1 MSAVILR
8 RARVAVLAPLLAVVA
23 GILAPVAT
31 ADASPA
37 TWGPCPALHGAS
49 KDTVCATIR
58 VPKEYARPSAG
69 TIDVLVSKLPAR
81 GERRGVLI
89 GNPGG
94 PGGDAIGM
102 FSLLTPPAALRD
114 SYDLVAV
121 QPRGLIDGGELRCA
135 SPSPS
140 DPASYLAA
148 GGALRAA
155 CDRTAPGYARTITT
169 ANTARDIESART
181 QLGLGDRVNLLGIS
195 YGTTLMSTY
204 ATLYPQ
210 HTDRLILDSAV
221 DPRLEWN
228 ALLTA
233 QTPGYQARITDLF
246 TWIADHDSIY
256 RLGRTPLAVY
266 RSWSRVVTA
275 EAGVPPSFS
284 PPPARVGDVPPGLR
298 SQVQAY
304 IAGQDL
310 TGPARAQAENFLASL
325 VTGKR
330 QSSSAL
336 VALTRIG
343 APDRNAWPL
352 IAQRIVAG
360 PQPNRPL
367 SAESRREQLN
377 SVAVQNTIL
386 CNENAV
392 PANPLLAPASLLD
405 TFLVTDPVGGPGL
418 LFASGLYCSGV
429 APSSRPVGIT
439 GKGLRVRPLQ
449 LQSLGDPQTPYRASL
464 EHRARMGAQL
474 ITVGGGDHGQFGR
487 SNPVIDAAVVEYLRT
502 GRTAV
507 TSAPQAPI
515 TTSLR

>member
-1 MSAVILR
+1 MIAVTTSR
-8 RARVAVLAPLLAVVA
+8 TRFVVLTSLLAVVA
-23 GILAPVAT
+23 GVLAPTAT
-31 ADASPA
+31 AQAAPA
-37 TWGPCPALHGAS
+37 TWGRCPALHGAS
-49 KDTVCATIR
+49 KDTVCTTIR
-58 VPKEYARPSAG
+58 VPKDYARPSAG

-81 GERRGVLI
+81 GERRGVLL

-102 FSLLTPPAALRD
+102 FSLLQTPAALRD
-114 SYDLVAV
+114 SYDLIAV
-121 QPRGLIDGGELRCA
+121 QPRGLIDAGELRCA
-135 SPSPS
+135 VPSPS

-155 CDRTAPGYARTITT
+155 CDRTAPGYARTVTT
-169 ANTARDIESART
+169 ANTARDIDSART

-204 ATLYPQ
+204 ATLFPQ

-228 ALLTA
+228 SLLTA
-233 QTPGYQARITDLF
+233 QTPGYRARITDLF

-275 EAGVPPSFS
+275 EAGVPSSVS

-304 IAGQDL
+304 ITGQNL

-336 VALTRIG
+336 VGLTRAG
-343 APDRNAWPL
+343 APDRNVWPL

-360 PQPNRPL
+360 PQPARKVSPE
-367 SAESRREQLN
+367 AQREELN
-377 SVAVQNTIL
+377 SVTMQNTLL

-405 TFLVTDPVGGPGL
+405 TFLVTDPVGGPAL
-418 LFASGLYCSGV
+418 LFASGLFCSGV

-449 LQSLGDPQTPYRASL
+449 LQSLGDPQTPYRPSL

-474 ITVGGGDHGQFGR
+474 ITVAGGDHAQFGR
-487 SNPVIDAAVVEYLRT
+487 SNPVVDAAVVEYLRT
-502 GRTAV
+502 GHTAV
-507 TSAPQAPI
+507 TSAPQGPI